1 MLINVIYFLMLIG
14 VYTADPNKVKDAYK
28 LQNISY
34 KEMLD
39 ISNEGAKV
47 LHNRSIEIGK
57 KFNIPI
63 ITKSTFN
70 DEKGTVISKKIEENT
85 VKSIVKKD
93 VSKISIIGE
102 GIMRNTNL
110 MEKIIKIIDE
120 YKLEVLR
127 LEITDLKIC
136 IIFKEL
142 VDDIILEKIHKE
154 IFHKIHS

>member
-39 ISNEGAKV
+39 ISNGGAKV

-110 MEKIIKIIDE
+110 MEKIIK
-120 YKLEVLR
+120 LEVLR

-154 IFHKIHS
+154 IFRKICS

>member
-1 MLINVIYFLMLIG
+1 MLIG

-63 ITKSTFN
+63 DRKS
-70 DEKGTVISKKIEENT
+70 V
-85 VKSIVKKD
+85 V
-93 VSKISIIGE
+93 
-102 GIMRNTNL
+102 
-110 MEKIIKIIDE
+110 
-120 YKLEVLR
+120 
-127 LEITDLKIC
+127 
-136 IIFKEL
+136 
-142 VDDIILEKIHKE
+142 
-154 IFHKIHS
+154 

>member
-1 MLINVIYFLMLIG
+1 MLIG

-70 DEKGTVISKKIEENT
+70 DEKGTVINLNSGVYVMIEVNIKHEVKAIEESNF
-85 VKSIVKKD
+85 
-93 VSKISIIGE
+93 
-102 GIMRNTNL
+102 L
-110 MEKIIKIIDE
+110 LIK
-120 YKLEVLR
+120 
-127 LEITDLKIC
+127 
-136 IIFKEL
+136 
-142 VDDIILEKIHKE
+142 
-154 IFHKIHS
+154 